1 METLMRYLAIAV
13 SLCVFGSC
21 ALADTTCTSRAEE
34 KKLAGAALTSFLKKC
49 EEDAA
54 AVCDSDSKSKKL
66 SGAALDSHM
75 KKCIADAVGK
85 K

>member
-1 METLMRYLAIAV
+1 MRYLAIVMA
-13 SLCVFGSC
+13 LCVFGSE
-21 ALADTTCTSRAEE
+21 ALADTTCTTRAAE
-34 KKLAGAALTSFLKKC
+34 KKLAGAALTSFMKKC

-54 AVCDSDSKSKKL
+54 ATCDADSKSKKL

-75 KKCIADAVGK
+75 KKCIDDAVGK

>member
-1 METLMRYLAIAV
+1 METIMRYLAIV
-13 SLCVFGSC
+13 ISLWMFASE
-21 ALADTTCTSRAEE
+21 ALADASCTARAAE
-34 KKLAGAALTSFLKKC
+34 KKLAGAALASFMKKC

-54 AVCDSDSKSKKL
+54 AACDAASKSKKL
-66 SGAALDSHM
+66 SGAALESHM

>member
-1 METLMRYLAIAV
+1 MRYLVIV
-13 SLCVFGSC
+13 FCLCALGGS
-21 ALADTTCTSRAEE
+21 ALADASCTVRAAE
-34 KKLAGAALTSFLKKC
+34 KKLAGAALASFMKKC
-49 EEDAA
+49 EQDAA
-54 AVCDSDSKSKKL
+54 ATCDADSKSKKL